1 MEVDYGSDAAR
12 ALYLSA
18 GFQVTAT
25 SKTYRWIRPA
35 AACALKIPINRRQS
49 ADLVR
54 GVERQIVLA
63 DEATTGAR
71 SYRSGHG

>member
-1 MEVDYGSDAAR
+1 MLTAGLDRLAKRGAHRLKVDYGSDAAR

-35 AACALKIPINRRQS
+35 AA
-49 ADLVR
+49 
-54 GVERQIVLA
+54 
-63 DEATTGAR
+63 
-71 SYRSGHG
+71 